1 MSRSSVT
8 GQDAQE
14 ASNGVDTSDTPKA
27 SNLSG
32 VHGFATQGL
41 KSREGT
47 DFEPHEGSPALSE
60 TLKHTLQ
67 SHTDHSESLVQ
78 HNQCAH
84 IPTEHE
90 DTHSCETE
98 LINGRSKKE
107 LEEWRG
113 EEDERKTS
121 DGEANSVNKG
131 EVKQKKESFMCVQ
144 VRGWIKDVRWYSF
157 NEILMYNVIKTKY

>member
-1 MSRSSVT
+1 MSCSSVT

-14 ASNGVDTSDTPKA
+14 ASNGVDTADTPKA

-32 VHGFATQGL
+32 PHGFTTQGL
-41 KSREGT
+41 KFRDGA

-60 TLKHTLQ
+60 TLKHTLHHMDSCRDKHTLQ

-84 IPTEHE
+84 IPTEDSSHE

-98 LINGRSKKE
+98 LIHGRSKKE
-107 LEEWRG
+107 LEEWSG

-121 DGEANSVNKG
+121 DGEVNNVNKG
-131 EVKQKKESFMCVQ
+131 EIKQQKETLISVQ
-144 VRGWIKDVRWYSF
+144 VRG
-157 NEILMYNVIKTKY
+157 

>member
-14 ASNGVDTSDTPKA
+14 ASNGVDTSDSPKA

-32 VHGFATQGL
+32 SHGFATQGL

-47 DFEPHEGSPALSE
+47 DFEPYEGSPALSE
-60 TLKHTLQ
+60 TLKHTLHHMDSYRDKHTLQ

-84 IPTEHE
+84 VPTEHE

-98 LINGRSKKE
+98 LINGRSNKE

-131 EVKQKKESFMCVQ
+131 EIKQNKETLICVQ
-144 VRGWIKDVRWYSF
+144 VRG
-157 NEILMYNVIKTKY
+157 